1 MFSIS
6 FGSVFSSIIA
16 VILLSIYGFFFITQI
31 RHSVYRDMRLLILL
45 LFITGIR
52 LLTPFNL
59 PVNITIPSKHL
70 LIPLQ
75 NIVFYR
81 IPDSGLFLYEI
92 LFFIVFLIS
101 IVLLLIKG
109 LNFLRFCRDVHSFVY
124 QDKALDD
131 FLSTRTVTNKSKNAS
146 AVYTDIHFIR
156 IINPVIVIPR
166 NVYSEKELSYILDH
180 EIKHIDQNDLLYK
193 AFFNVLTAFFWWN
206 PFIWLIRQQADNA
219 IEISNDISLY
229 SRMNEQEKA
238 DYAALLVKTA
248 KLSNQR
254 NPHYSLSLGSHN
266 DPLIKRR
273 VEDILHSPATQNNHL
288 LYIIHI
294 LVMTLIIITS
304 FIVTPEP
311 YQIEDDQIDNSFD
324 LEEDLG
330 ANADNTYILETGD
343 DYEKYELFVN
353 GESLGTFHEIPEDLK
368 DYPVYAEKPDA
379 DENPSDNQGDNKST
393 ADDD

>member
-146 AVYTDIHFIR
+146 AVYTDIQLSPFVFG

-193 AFFNVLTAFFWWN
+193 AFFNVLTAFKVLDF
-206 PFIWLIRQQADNA
+206 FK
-219 IEISNDISLY
+219 E
-229 SRMNEQEKA
+229 
-238 DYAALLVKTA
+238 
-248 KLSNQR
+248 
-254 NPHYSLSLGSHN
+254 
-266 DPLIKRR
+266 
-273 VEDILHSPATQNNHL
+273 
-288 LYIIHI
+288 
-294 LVMTLIIITS
+294 
-304 FIVTPEP
+304 
-311 YQIEDDQIDNSFD
+311 
-324 LEEDLG
+324 
-330 ANADNTYILETGD
+330 
-343 DYEKYELFVN
+343 
-353 GESLGTFHEIPEDLK
+353 
-368 DYPVYAEKPDA
+368 
-379 DENPSDNQGDNKST
+379 
-393 ADDD
+393 